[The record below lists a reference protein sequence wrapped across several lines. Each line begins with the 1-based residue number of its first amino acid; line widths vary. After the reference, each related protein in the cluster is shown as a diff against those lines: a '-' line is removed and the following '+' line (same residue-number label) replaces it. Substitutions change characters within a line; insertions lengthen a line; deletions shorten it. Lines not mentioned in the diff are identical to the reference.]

1 MRLIFLA
8 IYALLFIP
16 STYAQYIIE
25 SDRERDLLEEIR
37 CLVCQNQSLADSQAP
52 LAIDLKREVRL
63 LIKEGYRDEE
73 IFNYLTD
80 RYGDF
85 VLYKPRLSAVT
96 LLLWTGPFLMLF
108 IAILALIRILRQS
121 ARYNI

>member
-37 CLVCQNQSLADSQAP
+37 CLVCHNQSLADSQAP

-85 VLYKPRLSAVT
+85 VLYKPRLSVVT

>member
-85 VLYKPRLSAVT
+85 VLYKPRLSVVT